1 MVLGSGFCWFG
12 FFSFILQTTRNGL
25 GLEMR
30 YSQSDYLLL
39 KMSSL
44 PEISRRGG
52 EERRFPPPHHSQF
65 KMNITQLVAG
75 FPAPRELGF
84 RLGNSA

>member
-25 GLEMR
+25 EKR

-44 PEISRRGG
+44 PEISRSGG
-52 EERRFPPPHHSQF
+52 GR
-65 KMNITQLVAG
+65 A
-75 FPAPRELGF
+75 
-84 RLGNSA
+84 